1 MTRYCSPL
9 ATLIIA
15 TALSITCYGQA
26 PAAPQAPEAPK
37 APEAPRAPEAPKAPQ
52 PPPSTF
58 DLRHPYGPMTTRV
71 FTFKNVVQP
80 QDGNEIVSALRNII
94 DPRDHVVYVWSQ
106 NTIIMDA
113 PVEEIAKAEKIIE
126 ALDKPKKTYRITYT
140 LIDLDGTKRL
150 GDQHYAMVLAP
161 GQRTV
166 LKQGNK
172 IPVVT
177 GADFKNPNNPQNQI
191 AYLDIGMNF
200 DATLD
205 EAPSS
210 LRLKTKVEQ
219 SSLLEERS
227 GTVAQDPIIRQSV
240 FEGSA
245 NLIPGR
251 PLTIGSLDITGSTR
265 RIEIQVTV
273 EPLAQ

>member
-1 MTRYCSPL
+1 MTRHRSPF

-15 TALSITCYGQA
+15 TALSITCYGQ
-26 PAAPQAPEAPK
+26 

-52 PPPSTF
+52 PPPSTT
-58 DLRHPYGPMTTRV
+58 DLRQPYGPKTMRV
-71 FTFKNVVQP
+71 FIFKNIVQQ
-80 QDGNEIVSALRNII
+80 QDGNEILTALRNII
-94 DPRDHVVYVWSQ
+94 DPRDHIVFVSSQ

-150 GDQHYAMVLAP
+150 GDQHYAMVLAS

-177 GADFKNPNNPQNQI
+177 GTDLKNPNNPQNQI

-219 SSLLEERS
+219 SSLLEDRS
-227 GTVAQDPIIRQSV
+227 GTVAQDPVIRQSV

-245 NLIPGR
+245 NLIPGK
-251 PLTIGSLDITGSTR
+251 PLTIGSLDIAGSTR
-265 RIEIQVTV
+265 RIEIQITV
-273 EPLAQ
+273 EPITQ

>member
-1 MTRYCSPL
+1 MRHHLSLLAGLALIMPL
-9 ATLIIA
+9 TTAAQNPNPAQGKPTPATE
-15 TALSITCYGQA
+15 SA
-26 PAAPQAPEAPK
+26 PASASSQPASGGPTSLHFFHLVHTTTQQEA
-37 APEAPRAPEAPKAPQ
+37 
-52 PPPSTF
+52 
-58 DLRHPYGPMTTRV
+58 
-71 FTFKNVVQP
+71 
-80 QDGNEIVSALRNII
+80 NEILTALRNLNDPHIRII
-94 DPRDHVVYVWSQ
+94 LDPSQ
-106 NTIIMDA
+106 N
-113 PVEEIAKAEKIIE
+113 VIAMEGTAEQI
-126 ALDKPKKTYRITYT
+126 ALAQRIVNELDVSHKTYRITYT
-140 LIDLDGTKRL
+140 LIDLDGTKRV

-177 GADFKNPNNPQNQI
+177 GADLKNPNNPQSQI
-191 AYLDIGMNF
+191 TYLDIGMSF

-219 SSLLEERS
+219 SSLLEDRS
-227 GTVAQDPIIRQSV
+227 GTVAQDPVVRQSV

-245 NLIPGR
+245 NLIPGK
-251 PLTIGSLDITGSTR
+251 PLTIGSLDIAGTTR

-273 EPLAQ
+273 DPLPQ